1 MEKTSWTDRVK
12 NKVLQTVKDDRH
24 VLTNNKRKEGRL
36 TGIVTYCEGT
46 AL

>member
-24 VLTNNKRKEGRL
+24 VLQTIKGRKEG
-36 TGIVTYCEGT
+36 
-46 AL
+46 